1 MGKGTRFN
9 AHKAHVADYFTS
21 KIYEFTTK
29 CRACAD
35 CEFKIRTNPK
45 EQCFDYVSG
54 IRKKV
59 EEFDSA
65 EAGALGVVDT
75 DAGAGI
81 YQYKNGKLVG
91 ADGKGE
97 DAALQALETSARGE
111 RKAMTEYE
119 QMESLYQVN
128 TRMEE
133 DADVNALL
141 RKGYRKERKAK
152 KRRLEDAKKMGL
164 GRGIF
169 LSGETDQ
176 DITDA
181 RVTIGL
187 RDHQR
192 VSDSAFSNEKN
203 AFGSIRSGGIFSSS
217 KKIKSKSDKNRT
229 KRNDTS
235 DNTTGIMTKK
245 ADTIRKGKKRIVV
258 CPQSTTNGTRMEIKE
273 EIQSE
278 PGPSKSAISALAA
291 YGSDSD

>member
-1 MGKGTRFN
+1 MS
-9 AHKAHVADYFTS
+9 DYFTS

-133 DADVNALL
+133 DADANALL

-152 KRRLEDAKKMGL
+152 KRRLEDARKMGL
-164 GRGIF
+164 GRGIS

-176 DITDA
+176 DVEDA

-192 VSDSAFSNEKN
+192 VSDSAYSYEKN
-203 AFGSIRSGGIFSSS
+203 RYSSIRSGSIFSS
-217 KKIKSKSDKNRT
+217 KKIKSKSEKSAT
-229 KRNDTS
+229 KRNGTS
-235 DNTTGIMTKK
+235 DNTDVTT
-245 ADTIRKGKKRIVV
+245 TRKGDMIHRGKKKIFI
-258 CPQSTTNGTRMEIKE
+258 CPQRTTNGTRMEMKE
-273 EIQSE
+273 VTKSE
-278 PGPSKSAISALAA
+278 PSSCKSAISALAA